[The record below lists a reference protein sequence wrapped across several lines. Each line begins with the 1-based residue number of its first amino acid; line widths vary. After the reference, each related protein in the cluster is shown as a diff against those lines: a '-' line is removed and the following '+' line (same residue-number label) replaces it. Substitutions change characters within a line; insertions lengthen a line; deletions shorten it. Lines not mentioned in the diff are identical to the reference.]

1 MEFIIGGIILFIFSY
16 VIAVNVLNKLG
27 KGDNDALGIALTAII
42 FLALVYIAKDSIL
55 QELLSR
61 LIHG

>member
-1 MEFIIGGIILFIFSY
+1 MEFIIGGVILLILSY
-16 VIAVNVLNKLG
+16 VVAVNVLNKLG
-27 KGDNDALGIALTAII
+27 KGDNDVLGIVLTAII
-42 FLALVYIAKDSIL
+42 FLALVYIAKNSIL

>member
-1 MEFIIGGIILFIFSY
+1 MEFIIGGVILFIFSY

-27 KGDNDALGIALTAII
+27 KGDNDVLGIVLITII

>member
-1 MEFIIGGIILFIFSY
+1 MEFIIGGVILLILSY
-16 VIAVNVLNKLG
+16 VIAVNVLNRLG
-27 KGDNDALGIALTAII
+27 KGDNDALGIVLTAII